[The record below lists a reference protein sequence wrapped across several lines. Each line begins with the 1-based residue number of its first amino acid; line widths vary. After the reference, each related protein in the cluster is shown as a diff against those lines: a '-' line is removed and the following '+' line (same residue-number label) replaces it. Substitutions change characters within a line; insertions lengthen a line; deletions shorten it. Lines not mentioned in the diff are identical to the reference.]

1 MKSDISR
8 QTFDS
13 RKHYS
18 RVLMQQGR
26 VQLDADWNEQQDIL
40 LHRFETQTSDM
51 IAPSGVSADSNGF
64 ELTYTPDRTDL
75 LISPGYLYV
84 DGILCELEQEMAV
97 AVQSIKAGR
106 IQISLAEIDNP
117 PSPQAKLEEAD
128 NPLFQKGRWVELLD
142 ENEQRSRLL
151 KITDMKVDRDKQIM
165 TLSTDQSDFNL
176 SDKNARMLK
185 VRPVM
190 TYLTQLNYP
199 QPAERTA
206 WIESPDAT
214 HVFLAYL
221 DVWQRQIT
229 PFDDP
234 DIREVALGGADTSHR
249 SQTLWQVKIEP
260 VEITYKE
267 LLEAIKQDTGKLPG
281 EQRNQLERWMN
292 RLLRISTFGPELS
305 KWKAPEH
312 PDTGKL
318 GVHITSINGSDT
330 PNYRG
335 IENQLYHVEIHQ
347 GNVDGSTPI
356 YKWARNNA
364 SSLVAAKI
372 ENGVVTIQGSGQGS
386 LLGLKVG
393 QFVELLDEQ
402 TELLGLSGNLAQ
414 IKKVDDI
421 TGQLTLEPPPTDNSQ
436 GTRLRLW
443 DATDSFNAGQNQAVS
458 SSNWIPLEGGI
469 EIQFTPGEYR
479 TGDYWLI
486 PARTATGEINW
497 PHTIPQPP
505 PGIQH
510 HYARLAC
517 LLHSQTLWL
526 QQDCRRRFFPLAADA
541 LHILDIN
548 WQNDI
553 LNPSSLLREGLLI
566 FLDGEPDQESA
577 GAMQAAMIVSVE
589 TALPGGGA
597 GIFRISGHFE
607 INANIIRWHWHR
619 EEKEGLLAKFFARFD
634 DFRSDLF
641 DTHGHYQRVRITL
654 KGHYIWRTFNGRR
667 IYLDGQT
674 FGMPG
679 TMPSGHIPTTKKE
692 PGPHIDLQFPS
703 GAGRPASDFES
714 WFYIKE

>member
-84 DGILCELEQEMAV
+84 DGSLCELEQEMAV

-151 KITDMKVDRDKQIM
+151 KITDIIVDRYNQIM
-165 TLSTDQSDFNL
+165 TLSSDHSDFNL

-234 DIREVALGGADTSHR
+234 DIREVALGGADTAHR

-260 VEITYKE
+260 VGITSKE
-267 LLEAIKQDTGKLPG
+267 LLDAIKQDTGKLADAR
-281 EQRNQLERWMN
+281 RNELGQWMS
-292 RLLRISTFGPELS
+292 RLLRISTFRPPLS
-305 KWKAPEH
+305 EWKT
-312 PDTGKL
+312 PDDPYTGKL
-318 GVHITSINGSDT
+318 SAHTTTINGSNT
-330 PNYRG
+330 PTYQG
-335 IENQLYHVEIHQ
+335 LENQLYHVEIHQ
-347 GNVDGSTPI
+347 GTEGGSTP
-356 YKWARNNA
+356 
-364 SSLVAAKI
+364 
-372 ENGVVTIQGSGQGS
+372 
-386 LLGLKVG
+386 
-393 QFVELLDEQ
+393 
-402 TELLGLSGNLAQ
+402 
-414 IKKVDDI
+414 
-421 TGQLTLEPPPTDNSQ
+421 
-436 GTRLRLW
+436 
-443 DATDSFNAGQNQAVS
+443 
-458 SSNWIPLEGGI
+458 
-469 EIQFTPGEYR
+469 
-479 TGDYWLI
+479 
-486 PARTATGEINW
+486 
-497 PHTIPQPP
+497 
-505 PGIQH
+505 
-510 HYARLAC
+510 
-517 LLHSQTLWL
+517 
-526 QQDCRRRFFPLAADA
+526 
-541 LHILDIN
+541 
-548 WQNDI
+548 
-553 LNPSSLLREGLLI
+553 
-566 FLDGEPDQESA
+566 
-577 GAMQAAMIVSVE
+577 
-589 TALPGGGA
+589 
-597 GIFRISGHFE
+597 
-607 INANIIRWHWHR
+607 
-619 EEKEGLLAKFFARFD
+619 
-634 DFRSDLF
+634 
-641 DTHGHYQRVRITL
+641 
-654 KGHYIWRTFNGRR
+654 
-667 IYLDGQT
+667 
-674 FGMPG
+674 
-679 TMPSGHIPTTKKE
+679 
-692 PGPHIDLQFPS
+692 
-703 GAGRPASDFES
+703 
-714 WFYIKE
+714 